1 MQSCFSSTH
10 PDLLKPIRLQK
21 GCLTLEGSASCP
33 HSCLGLLHVPGMGEL
48 LVLGAAILQ
57 ELSSSCYLATVYE
70 ISGLKTSEK
79 FKQGFAET
87 GGFSLGVLM
96 WGCRWRDLALQW
108 GLSNICLASE
118 EVSFTHCYVC
128 PLLKPSEG
136 MEATKQLVLG
146 QMYKARAH
154 RLFKAQ
160 LGL

>member
-1 MQSCFSSTH
+1 M
-10 PDLLKPIRLQK
+10 
-21 GCLTLEGSASCP
+21 A
-33 HSCLGLLHVPGMGEL
+33 
-48 LVLGAAILQ
+48 
-57 ELSSSCYLATVYE
+57 
-70 ISGLKTSEK
+70 
-79 FKQGFAET
+79 
-87 GGFSLGVLM
+87 VLM

-108 GLSNICLASE
+108 GLSNICLASEE